1 MPEKRL
7 GRGLDFLINSEEA
20 RFEGDEILELE
31 VESIHPNRLQPRQHF
46 DPEHLQTLADSIRL
60 NGVLQPIVVRPASG
74 GYEIIAGE
82 RRWRASKQAGR
93 DTIPAVVRDATEE
106 QLLALAL
113 VENLHRSDLNPIEKA
128 EACQNLM
135 TRFRMTQEEAARRI
149 GKSRSSLANLLRL
162 LDLPEAVRNLVS
174 AGALSTGHAK
184 VLSGVAEPETAK
196 RLAQEVVD
204 RGLSVRQLEGMV
216 RPAKERPEKS
226 PDPKPSYIVDLEE
239 RLHTALGTKVTIRAR
254 DDRGKIVID
263 FYSQDDFE
271 RLLEALEKAARS

>member
-1 MPEKRL
+1 M
-7 GRGLDFLINSEEA
+7 
-20 RFEGDEILELE
+20 
-31 VESIHPNRLQPRQHF
+31 
-46 DPEHLQTLADSIRL
+46 
-60 NGVLQPIVVRPASG
+60 LQPIVVRPASG